1 MSAICRLP
9 RANEGS
15 VLAHRHGTNLKKI
28 HNDDMCLAQEQ
39 QLPVCEPFGGLGID
53 CMWIFILSLISSI
66 LILGNQKYM
75 KYESM
80 PVQLFNHSL
89 GKLQQSCL

>member
-1 MSAICRLP
+1 
-9 RANEGS
+9 
-15 VLAHRHGTNLKKI
+15 
-28 HNDDMCLAQEQ
+28 MCLAQEQ